1 MIVGLA
7 DGRWKNMELL
17 EVKLNIEGIHLLKY
31 LIKVSTIFGTTT
43 HIQTMLHSIYSS
55 LFST

>member
-43 HIQTMLHSIYSS
+43 DIQTMLHSIYSS
-55 LFST
+55 